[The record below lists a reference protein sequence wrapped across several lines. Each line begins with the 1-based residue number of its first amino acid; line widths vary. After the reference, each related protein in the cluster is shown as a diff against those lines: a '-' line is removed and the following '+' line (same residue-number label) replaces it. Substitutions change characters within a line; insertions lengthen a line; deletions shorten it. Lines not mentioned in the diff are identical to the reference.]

1 MVVNFEFLGIEPVE
15 NVITCMHF
23 KVDKVVYFGYPEMI
37 STKKKATERFLKE
50 YCGVEEVVFL
60 AMPQG
65 DLPGMIKIMRQAIE
79 YEKHQN
85 GSLYFDVTGGENLIL
100 VAFGMLAREYDTPM
114 HQFDVRV
121 NRVIELE
128 EGSARRITEDVPKQT
143 VTFDLDKYIELRGG
157 VVNYN
162 LHKAVKGIRD
172 QEFAEDVEKIWQIA
186 KKNWEYWN
194 PFSGFLSRFLA
205 QDESLRV
212 DISTGELKK
221 AFSAAGSGIRKE
233 SDLNRFVDAFEKCG
247 ILKNVK
253 RTNDRYSFS
262 FKNDMVKGCLLDP
275 GTILEL
281 YTYQKE
287 RVRSKDCRVGVHL
300 DWDGVVQSKGMDVL
314 NEIDVLCI
322 NGNIPTFISC
332 KGGKMTAQTTLNA
345 LYELETVT
353 RRFGGRYAKKV
364 LVTAR
369 PIGRTYME
377 RAEELGI
384 EVRCEVGEE

>member
-1 MVVNFEFLGIEPVE
+1 MIVNFEFLGIEPVE

-23 KVDKVVYFGYPEMI
+23 KMDKVVYFGYPEMI
-37 STKKKATERFLKE
+37 AEKKKATERFLKE

-60 AMPQG
+60 SMPKE
-65 DLPGMIKIMRQAIE
+65 DLPGILKTMRQAIE
-79 YEKHQN
+79 YEKNQN
-85 GSLYFDVTGGENLIL
+85 SSMYFDVTGGEHLIL
-100 VAFGMLAREYDTPM
+100 VAFGMLAKEYDAPM
-114 HQFDVRV
+114 HQFDVRG
-121 NRVIELE
+121 NRAVELE
-128 EGSARRITEDVPKQT
+128 EGSARRITEDVPKQK

-157 VVNYN
+157 IVNYN
-162 LHKAVKGIRD
+162 LHKAVKGIRN
-172 QEFAEDVEKIWQIA
+172 QEFSEDVEKIWTVA
-186 KKNWEYWN
+186 KKNWESWN

-205 QDESLRV
+205 ENESLRV
-212 DISTGELKK
+212 DISMKELQR
-221 AFSAAGSGIRKE
+221 AFSQSNSKIRKV
-233 SDLNRFVDAFEKCG
+233 SDLNRFVEEFARLG
-247 ILKNVK
+247 IVKNVK
-253 RTNDRYSFS
+253 CTKDCYCFT
-262 FKNDMVKGCLLDP
+262 FKNEMVKSCLMDP

-287 RVRSKDCRVGVHL
+287 RARSKDCRVGVHL
-300 DWDGVVQSKGMDVL
+300 DWDGVVQSWGMDVL

-322 NGNIPTFISC
+322 SGNVPTFISC
-332 KGGKMTAQTTLNA
+332 KGGKMTAQTTLHA

-384 EVRCEVGEE
+384 EVRCEVE